1 MSKDEGAWVRVKSSY
16 KAVRIYSLISKI
28 SACLLIGR
36 GDASL
41 QGEFGSLYT
50 RTGFRIVSYYQ
61 YALVCI
67 GIFAT
72 CRWMAGNG
80 YEWKKNNESMLKTVI
95 A

>member
-1 MSKDEGAWVRVKSSY
+1 MVPDWTRRCELAR
-16 KAVRIYSLISKI
+16 RIRELVH
-28 SACLLIGR
+28 AHR
-36 GDASL
+36 F
-41 QGEFGSLYT
+41 Q
-50 RTGFRIVSYYQ
+50 IVSYYQ